1 MVSVTATHQEGLVA
15 SRITPQ
21 TLVQGAWI
29 LMHLNLKVLY
39 SISQMASYSVKC
51 FWHYILHNLF
61 PWLVKVNLIELSE
74 SFCARFHV

>member
-1 MVSVTATHQEGLVA
+1 
-15 SRITPQ
+15 
-21 TLVQGAWI
+21 
-29 LMHLNLKVLY
+29 MHLNLKVLY